1 MGLHESAV
9 SLVENCY
16 KYHSK
21 KWVKFD
27 WNLTVTLWYL
37 FLLKFMEN
45 GKYSNHISSRFQ
57 CWSKSIECIFFGV
70 VATCQM
76 YCPSVQTFFRSY
88 WQYVLSIYHA
98 WNKPTGLEE

>member
-21 KWVKFD
+21 KWVKSD

-57 CWSKSIECIFFGV
+57 CWKV
-70 VATCQM
+70 K
-76 YCPSVQTFFRSY
+76 
-88 WQYVLSIYHA
+88 VLNAYFL
-98 WNKPTGLEE
+98 G